1 MMANQADL
9 SLDLAE
15 PQVLVHFPN
24 DGGGFYHHHR
34 LLITRLAPGRWIAA
48 SPDHELEILDLNARA
63 HRVLQ
68 RRSPLPAD
76 IIDEIY
82 AFDPLTRQELDNLRR
97 QARTMA
103 VVLGDDDFEEAESKL
118 WVFCSPESVNLGKAV
133 AEDQMHGAVFLGSR
147 GLIEVGSE
155 VEAIQEIDAADL
167 DKFAETKRSVMGDL
181 RLIGH
186 HVDSQGKRFLH
197 FKEAFPLLRQSEL
210 KDWSFAGP
218 RAVKE
223 FLSSIHES
231 GVDLGAYHLQ
241 WVKNSGVN
249 QHSSVVHE
257 HRNLLEVVR
266 LALTRDQLDV
276 SNLLSM
282 ELLVRRV
289 VQLEVAVARNSS
301 SPDYSGLEVLLDN
314 PLSEGGAANT
324 RALDEWVASRL
335 KEKAQIAKQNRL
347 YREEVSHAA
356 KGKNTQSADGDQ
368 GDGKWRKR
376 RPKAKAKAGA
386 ESSGGAS

>member
-1 MMANQADL
+1 MAHQGDF
-9 SLDLAE
+9 SLDVAE
-15 PQVLVHFPN
+15 PQILLSFPN
-24 DGGGFYHHHR
+24 DAGGFFHHHR
-34 LLITRLAPGRWIAA
+34 LLITRLGPGRWIAA
-48 SPDHELEILDLNARA
+48 TPDHDLEVVDLNGRA
-63 HRVLQ
+63 HRILQ

-82 AFDPLTRQELDNLRR
+82 AFDEPTRQELENLRR
-97 QARTMA
+97 QAKTMA
-103 VVLGDDDFEEAESKL
+103 VILGDDDLEEVAAQL
-118 WVFCSPESVNLGKAV
+118 WVFSDSDSKHLGKAV
-133 AEDQMHGAVFLGSR
+133 SEEQMRSAVFLGGK
-147 GLIEVGSE
+147 GLVEVDGE
-155 VEAIQEIDAADL
+155 VETIQEIDQAGL
-167 DKFAETKRSVMGDL
+167 DMFVEKKRSAMGDL

-186 HVDSQGKRFLH
+186 HVDSHDKRFLH

-218 RAVKE
+218 RAVRE
-223 FLSSIHES
+223 FLGSINES
-231 GVDLGAYHLQ
+231 GVDLGGYHLQ

-249 QHSSVVHE
+249 QHTSVVHE
-257 HRNLLEVVR
+257 HRNLLEVIR
-266 LALTRDQLDV
+266 LALTRDQLDI

-282 ELLVRRV
+282 ELVVRRV

-324 RALDEWVASRL
+324 RSLDEWVTSRL

-356 KGKNTQSADGDQ
+356 KGKNTYPADGEQ

-376 RPKAKAKAGA
+376 RPKAKPKAGA
-386 ESSGGAS
+386 ESSGAAS